1 MAVRRSDA
9 TVSGPGLRPGDDIP
23 TDRAAVNTQVYRILT
38 TDEWARFQS
47 AGVYEGAALDRR
59 DGFIH
64 LSAEDQV
71 EGTLAA
77 HYPARAGVVLVEI
90 DAAALGAALRWEPS
104 RAGALFPHLYATLPL
119 AAVRSARSLG

>member
-1 MAVRRSDA
+1 MTTRF
-9 TVSGPGLRPGDDIP
+9 
-23 TDRAAVNTQVYRILT
+23 YRILT
-38 TDEWARFQS
+38 AEEWARFEA
-47 AGVYEGAALDRR
+47 AGWFEGAALDRR

-77 HYPARAGVVLVEI
+77 HFPDRAGLVLVEI
-90 DAAALGAALRWEPS
+90 DAAVLGAALRWEAS
-104 RAGALFPHLYATLPL
+104 RDGAQFPHLYATLPL